1 MLEPIYAENVIVGVI
16 HKKQFQWY
24 VTDRELWYL
33 DYVKF
38 AQAFEN
44 EGDLAVDEYI
54 EPERKGMEILSSEN
68 AGLFLKRI
76 ESYKG
81 DAATL
86 LKLFENKIESG
97 EEEDVLDFI
106 PSFLVDFDQKVFYSL
121 FPEPASFE
129 EYVPSDWKGT
139 YEDFTALIP
148 ETEKYWI
155 NKDAESLFEL

>member
-38 AQAFEN
+38 AQASESH
-44 EGDLAVDEYI
+44 LAADEYI
-54 EPERKGMEILSSEN
+54 EPERKGIEVLNNEN
-68 AGLFLKRI
+68 AELFLQRI
-76 ESYKG
+76 ESYKA

-86 LKLFENKIESG
+86 LKLFENKIESKG
-97 EEEDVLDFI
+97 EEDVLDFS
-106 PSFLVDFDQKVFYSL
+106 PSFLVDFDQKAFYSM

-129 EYVPSDWKGT
+129 EYVPSDWKGM
-139 YEDFTALIP
+139 YEDFTDLIP
-148 ETEKYWI
+148 KIEKYWV
-155 NKDAESLFEL
+155 NKDGENLFEL